1 MAKKSKIQKNEKRKE
16 LVARYSERR
25 TALVSVM
32 KDPKA
37 SPAEKREASAELQRL
52 PRDSSPVRVRNRCNM
67 TGRPRAYNRKFGLSR
82 IAFRDMALRGE
93 IPGVKKSSW

>member
-1 MAKKSKIQKNEKRKE
+1 MAKTSKIQKNEKRKE
-16 LVARYSERR
+16 LVARYAERR
-25 TALVSVM
+25 AALVSVM
-32 KDPKA
+32 KDPDA
-37 SPAEKREASAELQRL
+37 TTAEKREASAELQRL

-82 IAFRDMALRGE
+82 IAFREMALRGE